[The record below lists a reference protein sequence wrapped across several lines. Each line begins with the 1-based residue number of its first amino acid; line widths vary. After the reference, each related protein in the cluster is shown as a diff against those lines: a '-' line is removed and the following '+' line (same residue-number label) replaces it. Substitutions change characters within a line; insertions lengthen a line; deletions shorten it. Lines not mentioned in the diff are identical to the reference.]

1 MIFFGILRVDW
12 WEMQSN
18 DLNKNTI
25 APLTYFYKG
34 YAKLLLY
41 TDHSQKNSFQQYNT
55 YVLGNKNM
63 EKTFKKCKW
72 YFSLLQKTSNISE
85 KIKNFLLLIVEFE

>member
-1 MIFFGILRVDW
+1 
-12 WEMQSN
+12 MQSN

-63 EKTFKKCKW
+63 EKTLKNVNDTFLCYKK
-72 YFSLLQKTSNISE
+72 
-85 KIKNFLLLIVEFE
+85 LLIFRRKLRIFYY